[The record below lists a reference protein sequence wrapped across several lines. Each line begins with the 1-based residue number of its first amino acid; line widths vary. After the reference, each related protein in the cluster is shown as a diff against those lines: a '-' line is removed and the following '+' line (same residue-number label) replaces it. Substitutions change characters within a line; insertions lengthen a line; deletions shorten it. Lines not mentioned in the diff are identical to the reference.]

1 LQDLQDEES
10 GKYLVI
16 LVNPVNPV
24 HTIFLSMELEIGL
37 ALLLL
42 IVLSLLATVDMAF
55 AQLSDVGLRRLIG
68 ENGDKP
74 EPKSIPFLHQALENR
89 PRFSFALSAMIQ
101 ILLVVVAVLITSI
114 SLRLFPNPRLV
125 LVGLFAGLILAGIF
139 RQLIPLF
146 ISTRNPEGT
155 LLFLLPIVR
164 PFFPIMTFVA
174 DPFQRLFDRSRRKD
188 QVTETG
194 EEQEEDDDSG
204 DLQALIDVGEAEGI
218 LEEEEGELIHS
229 IIEFGDTRVSEVM
242 TPRPDIVAVPDNAT
256 VREARDIILDSKYSR
271 LPVYR
276 EQIDNVEGMIYV
288 RDLLQY
294 WAEGRE
300 EECIK
305 SLVRSVYFIPET
317 KPVAELLE
325 EMQKAHAQLAM
336 VIDEYGGIC
345 GLVTVEDILEEIVGE
360 IEDEDIAGE
369 ELEEIVEGADGSYEV
384 LGSTEIGKIERLF
397 DMEIEDDD
405 FTTIA
410 GLVINESGRV
420 PAVSERLTIRGLQV
434 ELLEADER
442 RILRLRVRKAPE
454 EDASKVDHKESQK
467 AQTS

>member
-1 LQDLQDEES
+1 
-10 GKYLVI
+10 
-16 LVNPVNPV
+16 
-24 HTIFLSMELEIGL
+24 MELEIGL

-74 EPKSIPFLHQALENR
+74 EPRSRHFLRQALENR

-101 ILLVVVAVLITSI
+101 ILLVVVAVLVTSI
-114 SLRLFPNPRLV
+114 SLTIFPEPSLV
-125 LVGLFAGLILAGIF
+125 LVGLVAGLILAGIF

-164 PFFPIMTFVA
+164 PFFPIMAFIA

-188 QVTETG
+188 QTAEDG
-194 EEQEEDDDSG
+194 EEEEEDGEG

-229 IIEFGDTRVSEVM
+229 IIEFGDTHVSEVM
-242 TPRPDIVAVPDNAT
+242 TPRPDIVALPAT
-256 VREARDIILDSKYSR
+256 ATTREARDVILESKYSR

-276 EQIDNVEGMIYV
+276 DQIDNVEGIIYV
-288 RDLLQY
+288 RDLLLC

-300 EECIK
+300 DENIK
-305 SLVRSVYFIPET
+305 PLVRSVYFVPET

-325 EMQKAHAQLAM
+325 EMQKAHVQLAM
-336 VIDEYGGIC
+336 VIDEYGGVC

-369 ELEEIVEGADGSYEV
+369 ELEEIVEGSKGSYEV
-384 LGSTEIGKIERLF
+384 PASTEIGKIERLF
-397 DMEIEDDD
+397 DMEIEADD

-410 GLVINESGRV
+410 GLVINESGKV
-420 PAVSERLTIRGLQV
+420 PEVGETLAIRGLEV
-434 ELLEADER
+434 EVLEADER
-442 RILRLRVRKAPE
+442 RIIRLRVRKAPAEDSSE
-454 EDASKVDHKESQK
+454 ESHKESQK

>member
-1 LQDLQDEES
+1 
-10 GKYLVI
+10 
-16 LVNPVNPV
+16 
-24 HTIFLSMELEIGL
+24 MELEIGL

-74 EPKSIPFLHQALENR
+74 ERPSLLFLRQALENR
-89 PRFSFALSAMIQ
+89 ARFSFALSAVIQ
-101 ILLVVVAVLITSI
+101 ILLVIVAVLITSI
-114 SLRLFPNPRLV
+114 SLYMFSDQPGLV

-139 RQLIPLF
+139 RQLVPLF

-164 PFFPIMTFVA
+164 PFFGIMTFIA
-174 DPFQRLFDRSRRKD
+174 DPFQRLFGRSRRKD

-194 EEQEEDDDSG
+194 EVEEEDGDSG

-229 IIEFGDTRVSEVM
+229 IIEFGDTHVSEVM
-242 TPRPDIVAVPDNAT
+242 TPRPDIVAVSENAT
-256 VREARDIILDSKYSR
+256 VREARDVILDSKYSR

-288 RDLLQY
+288 RDLLQC
-294 WAEGRE
+294 WADGRE
-300 EECIK
+300 DESIK
-305 SLVRSVYFIPET
+305 PLVRSVYFIPET

-336 VIDEYGGIC
+336 VIDEYGGVC

-369 ELEEIVEGADGSYEV
+369 ELEDIVDGPDGSYEV

-410 GLVINESGRV
+410 GLVINESGKV
-420 PAVSERLTIRGLQV
+420 PAAGERLTIRGLEV
-434 ELLEADER
+434 EVIEADDR
-442 RILRLRVRKAPE
+442 RILRLRVRQAGE
-454 EDASKVDHKESQK
+454 EDTSELDQKESQK

>member
-1 LQDLQDEES
+1 
-10 GKYLVI
+10 
-16 LVNPVNPV
+16 
-24 HTIFLSMELEIGL
+24 MELEIGL

-42 IVLSLLATVDMAF
+42 LVLSLLATVDMSF
-55 AQLSDVGLRRLIG
+55 AQLSDVRLRRLIG

-74 EPKSIPFLHQALENR
+74 EPRSRVFLQQALENR

-114 SLRLFPNPRLV
+114 SLTIFPEPRLV
-125 LVGLFAGLILAGIF
+125 LVGLLAGLILAGIF

-155 LLFLLPIVR
+155 LLFLLPVVR
-164 PFFPIMTFVA
+164 PFFPIMAFIA

-188 QVTETG
+188 QVAEDV
-194 EEQEEDDDSG
+194 EDEDEDDDSG
-204 DLQALIDVGEAEGI
+204 DLQALIDLGEAEGI

-229 IIEFGDTRVSEVM
+229 IIDFGDTRVSEVM
-242 TPRPDIVAVPDNAT
+242 APRPDIVAVPVTAT
-256 VREARDIILDSKYSR
+256 VREARDVILESKYSR

-276 EQIDNVEGMIYV
+276 DQIDNVEGLIYV
-288 RDLLQY
+288 RDLLMS

-300 EECIK
+300 DENIK
-305 SLVRSVYFIPET
+305 PLIRSVYFVPET

-325 EMQKAHAQLAM
+325 EMQKAHVQLAM
-336 VIDEYGGIC
+336 VIDEYGGVC

-369 ELEEIVEGADGSYEV
+369 ELEEIVEGNDGSYEV
-384 LGSTEIGKIERLF
+384 QASIEIGKIERLF
-397 DMEIEDDD
+397 DMEIEADD

-410 GLVINESGRV
+410 GLVINESGKV
-420 PAVSERLTIRGLQV
+420 PAVGEVLTIRGLEV
-434 ELLEADER
+434 EVLEADER
-442 RILRLRVRKAPE
+442 RILRLRVRKAQE
-454 EDASKVDHKESQK
+454 ENATEASHG
-467 AQTS
+467 